1 MLHDLMDGVMAHIR
15 STAFRAVFLA
25 LVAVQ
30 PAMAQEQECES
41 LSPDML
47 RTHRSLYKYALVAE
61 YAYERKAPSHSCTV
75 GDPDESLDPDEALEL
90 SWEQMQVQI
99 QSPPSRRWRSILV
112 DDREVDLEWYEAED
126 DIFYVACRREGATS
140 LGYNVAISWVP
151 IVMGD
156 TIRSIVLGVIILL
169 ENFVNLV
176 DERVGFIELDRVDG
190 NGKVIAFRGTDLTE
204 LRGGMKDLSTSVGD
218 LLYLDGSCAFE
229 LATQVVASVIGGSL
243 ARNHFSVGNHFSVIG
258 HSLGGAATQHVALDQ
273 AENKDKY
280 SRSVHGEQR
289 RELVEFKS
297 YTFNSVGLDVPITH
311 PPSLPRLYSY
321 SIDEEFVS
329 ALGNGLGRI
338 QAGNAIRYIPP
349 DTKEWSE
356 RGAIKRHRITAVQKG
371 LCDCLN
377 KQGKIEEDR

>member
-1 MLHDLMDGVMAHIR
+1 MLHDLVDGVMAHIR
-15 STAFRAVFLA
+15 STAFGAVFLA
-25 LVAVQ
+25 LVAAQ
-30 PAMAQEQECES
+30 PAMAQEQECEN

-47 RTHRSLYKYALVAE
+47 ETHRSLYEYALIAE

-75 GDPDESLDPDEALEL
+75 GAPDESLDPDESLEL

-112 DDREVDLEWYEAED
+112 DDREVTLEWYKDED

-151 IVMGD
+151 VVMGD
-156 TIRSIVLGVIILL
+156 TIRSIVWGGIILL

-204 LRGGMKDLSTSVGD
+204 LRGGMKDLSASVGD

-243 ARNHFSVGNHFSVIG
+243 AENHFSVIG

-297 YTFNSVGLDVPITH
+297 YSFNSVGLDVPISH
-311 PPSLPRLYSY
+311 PTSLPRFYSY

-329 ALGNGLGRI
+329 VLGNRLGRI

-356 RGAIKRHRITAVQKG
+356 RGAIKRHRITTVQKG